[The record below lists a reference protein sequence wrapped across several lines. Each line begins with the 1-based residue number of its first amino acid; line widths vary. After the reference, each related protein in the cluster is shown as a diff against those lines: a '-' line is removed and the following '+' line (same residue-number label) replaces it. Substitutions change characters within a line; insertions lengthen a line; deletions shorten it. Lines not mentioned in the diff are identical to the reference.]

1 MADDAFRDL
10 AVRQAALDRGP
21 QKGTPASKS
30 HRPVLLTAAS
40 PWYERGVKRLVITAA
55 LATLV
60 GCGGSDPELSNF
72 HIPTQVTVDE
82 EVQARLSVYDE
93 DGLGEMLFTVYMRE
107 GAVSHEVHHSIVA
120 SEDVT
125 SGDLQLFISF
135 FLPGT
140 YAVIVTVTDEDG
152 NESNGVSATVTAA
165 PETGS

>member
-1 MADDAFRDL
+1 MN
-10 AVRQAALDRGP
+10 VR
-21 QKGTPASKS
+21 
-30 HRPVLLTAAS
+30 VLLTPAG
-40 PWYERGVKRLVITAA
+40 PWYERGVKRLASSLRIA
-55 LATLV
+55 ATLGCTAGTLA

-93 DGLGEMLFTVYMRE
+93 DGLGDLLFTVYMRE
-107 GAVSHEVHHSIVA
+107 GNVSHEVHHSIVA

-125 SGDLQLFISF
+125 SGDLELFVSF
-135 FLPGT
+135 FLSGT
-140 YAVIVTVTDEDG
+140 YVVTVTVTDEDG